1 MADITAENGI
11 KNSGLK
17 VPYRSVLQERIEP
30 GQTLQVK
37 GVAADDAKSRFTIS
51 LHHKSADFS
60 GNDVPLH
67 ISVRFDEGKVVMNSF
82 HKGEWGKEERKSNPL
97 KKGEPFD
104 IRVRAHDT
112 KFQAGVA
119 SEDFLKIGP

>member
-1 MADITAENGI
+1 
-11 KNSGLK
+11 
-17 VPYRSVLQERIEP
+17 
-30 GQTLQVK
+30 
-37 GVAADDAKSRFTIS
+37 
-51 LHHKSADFS
+51 
-60 GNDVPLH
+60 
-67 ISVRFDEGKVVMNSF
+67 MNSF

-119 SEDFLKIGP
+119 SEFLKIGPLIGDHERQGVKGV